1 MAYAFRTI
9 IMTASDAPL
18 ARAIAAAFG
27 PGGADMWTT
36 ALSPNGQ
43 EPATHY
49 ISTGIIPEEF
59 AYMMPTQYW
68 VQDEAGNW
76 AKTGSDP
83 GNAAAVWQAASAQG
97 VNCTLAQVQAIFD
110 AADVTPQE
118 PFVAMGR
125 MGLKIINPAD
135 TP

>member
-1 MAYAFRTI
+1 MSNAFRTLI
-9 IMTASDAPL
+9 LTASVTPL
-18 ARAIAAAFG
+18 AQQVAASFG
-27 PGGADMWTT
+27 SGAVGMWTT
-36 ALSPNGQ
+36 PLSSTGAA
-43 EPATHY
+43 PATHY
-49 ISTGIIPEEF
+49 VSTGIIPEEF

-68 VQDEAGNW
+68 EHDEAGNW
-76 AKTGSDP
+76 TETGSDA

-135 TP
+135 A